1 MAYIC
6 IYVDIV
12 IAQPN
17 AGPNGNRKMVLIA
30 IAIYSSV
37 QMAIKLI
44 LAIFHHIRFHIV
56 CCQAPIATKR
66 RTKVNAYWEASN
78 R

>member
-17 AGPNGNRKMVLIA
+17 TGPDGNRKMVLIA

-37 QMAIKLI
+37 QMGIKLL

-56 CCQAPIATKR
+56 CCQAPIAQGR
-66 RTKVNAYWEASN
+66 KVRVDAYWEASN